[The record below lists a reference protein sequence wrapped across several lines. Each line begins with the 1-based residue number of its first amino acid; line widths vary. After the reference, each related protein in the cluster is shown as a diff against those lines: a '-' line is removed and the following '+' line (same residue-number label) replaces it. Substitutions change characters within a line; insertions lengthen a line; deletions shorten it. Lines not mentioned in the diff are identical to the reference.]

1 MQWNASACRC
11 GLLLSFLIACGGI
24 AQAQS
29 TGPDGDARN
38 QSPSSPDVDPPSRPA
53 TGFGASADVQET
65 RPTQAECWRLQ
76 SEQPA
81 PNAGGT
87 IDEDTQAKLQK
98 CRELLGSGAR
108 R

>member
-1 MQWNASACRC
+1 MQWNACRC
-11 GLLLSFLIACGGI
+11 GLLLSLLIACSGI

-29 TGPDGDARN
+29 TEPDSDARN
-38 QSPSSPDVDPPSRPA
+38 QSPSSPDMDPPSRPA

-65 RPTQAECWRLQ
+65 RPSQAECWRLQ

-81 PNAGGT
+81 PNAGST
-87 IDEDTQAKLQK
+87 ISEDMQAKLQR
-98 CRELLGSGAR
+98 CRELLGSGAMR